1 VGDND
6 VSRVNANTRI
16 IAIDTPNINS
26 INTNWGVYRTSVDA
40 IEAATGLDL
49 LSNLPVEV
57 QEVIEAKTDGGPV
70 S

>member
-1 VGDND
+1 
-6 VSRVNANTRI
+6 
-16 IAIDTPNINS
+16 
-26 INTNWGVYRTSVDA
+26 VYRTSVDA